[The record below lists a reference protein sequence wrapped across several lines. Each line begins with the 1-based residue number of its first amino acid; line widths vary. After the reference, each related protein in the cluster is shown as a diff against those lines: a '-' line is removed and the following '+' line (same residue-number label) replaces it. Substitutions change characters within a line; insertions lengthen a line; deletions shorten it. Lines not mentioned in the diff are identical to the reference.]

1 MLPSAE
7 DWFSAIDNR
16 DCAVV
21 KQNIQTYGKTLDKEG
36 QTGLMHAVENNDLE
50 MVKVLA
56 YTEHSLKNRD
66 GLTAIMLAARSNRGD
81 ICKRLISYEMSTRD
95 PEGRTALM
103 YAAMHNAID
112 AVIYL
117 LPYQKTLQDNRGR
130 TALMYAAENNHL
142 EVVKYLAIREREI
155 TSDDGETALIIA
167 ANAGNADVVHYLKQ
181 FEGKAC
187 PEATSQSLQNL
198 SMNLT
203 ASYDRQAPGTGA
215 DEFAR
220 NVSYID
226 TMRAGGASAFTGSSK
241 TQLERDLEAKILTL
255 EEKLKTLHDESST
268 VYSNNVILEDQI
280 KRLKQTI
287 VDYKRQI
294 DALQAAAADNL
305 VASQALSVQDAGRS
319 NLQLSGFASPE
330 EGTRDDLL
338 RQLTDEQERSQK
350 LEEALKRSHGEEGEM
365 ERKLEE
371 ERRRNAEL
379 QRLLDELNGSQIGGA
394 VDRLQEELAAKQCE
408 IDRLN
413 RIISSQASPVIGGG
427 DGERVRALEEELR
440 ATVQRLRESED
451 ELAALR
457 GAASPDEALLRKVE
471 DQEREIAELRRK
483 VRSQEQEI
491 AELSALLHNAC
502 DEAEARRL
510 REENSLLRAKVAR
523 GPSEQEAGLLRE
535 LDRLRAVII
544 EQGAALARTD
554 GEAARLRQTVDD
566 LSERL
571 SGAAPG
577 TDTRALEEELAAAR
591 AEISRLHAIAIQE
604 GNEGDRLQALEGE
617 VRFLT
622 QTLIH
627 RDDTIRKLKAELEA
641 VPNVASKPEVATEGL
656 DEKVRARDQ
665 EIERLRDALTRA
677 LDGED
682 EAPDYELEKVLRGMI
697 SRLEDQVRDRD
708 REITE
713 LREARAVADAASSG
727 SNKVAALMLDISTL
741 QSHNRFLEQ
750 SIADKQE
757 EVNRLM
763 QQLQE
768 GQTAD
773 ILKRLKDAEAELDT
787 LRRDLLDT
795 CVKLETANAAAPNY
809 EPPTT
814 DNLIERLQEDIEMLK
829 REMATR
835 SDAIGRLQG
844 RVAPTDE
851 LDSDDSENRALR
863 DLINKA
869 SECDPSELLLKIAD
883 LEEQVEELQDELEG
897 RDEEVARLA
906 EAIMHQQRSF
916 MHLREAAIARQSNV
930 AALNTIVDTVQSLPS
945 VANSATS
952 AATESLHRAEIDS
965 FSQQLLAK
973 TREADELARINEFN
987 GERIAA
993 MGQDL
998 DTLKEDVADK
1008 RSELEA
1014 LRIQLR
1020 ARERRIE
1027 QLKALA
1033 SRSVDAEA
1041 LERENE
1047 RLRGLIDYEKIALL
1061 QKEID
1066 EDVNKVAAHTL
1077 SKQEELDSLRQAAF
1091 RTEQPNE
1098 KADEYQRLL
1107 QEKEREIQKLRD
1119 QLKGHYSAG
1128 GSSDAAKATPDQAD
1142 DYEELL
1148 IKRAAEIERLRALLY
1163 RSLDD
1168 ESSEIQRSL
1177 SEMDRAE
1184 LNRKE
1189 ERIREL
1195 ERYAESLSQSLANA
1209 DVDQLRSQI
1218 GKLEDQVNKLHR
1230 SIKEKDE
1237 RLALIPMNADELNER
1252 LQKANDQ
1259 VQELQQKYEDACNDR
1274 NELRERLRR
1283 LQAEQPEGIG
1293 SEAKSITDLYRQL
1306 QDVKNENL
1314 RLTESITEMSRKEAT
1329 AMQSMGQAV
1338 SELEDLEKV
1347 YQKHIKEIRDNYG
1360 SVDDVLDGD
1369 SSNKSKV
1376 MALTNKLR
1384 ALEMNLASER
1394 ERVNGININNDVLRK
1409 KIDALEREIQSP
1421 DALSPRGQES
1431 PTRRHANAQGTD
1443 GVM

>member
-1 MLPSAE
+1 MLPSAD
-7 DWFSAIDNR
+7 DWFNAIDSH

-21 KQNIQTYGKTLDKEG
+21 KQNIQTYGKTLDKDG
-36 QTGLMHAVENNDLE
+36 QTGLMRAVENNDLE
-50 MVKVLA
+50 MAKVLA

-155 TSDDGETALIIA
+155 TSDDGETALILA

-187 PEATSQSLQNL
+187 PEATNQSLQNL

-203 ASYDRQAPGTGA
+203 ASYDRQASGTGA

-226 TMRAGGASAFTGSSK
+226 TIRAGGASAFSGSSK

-305 VASQALSVQDAGRS
+305 VASQVLSMQDAGRS

-338 RQLTDEQERSQK
+338 RQLTDEQERSQR

-413 RIISSQASPVIGGG
+413 KIISGHASPVLSGG
-427 DGERVRALEEELR
+427 DGGRVRALEEELR

-510 REENSLLRAKVAR
+510 RDENSLLRAKVAR

-544 EQGAALARTD
+544 EQGAALERTN
-554 GEAARLRQTVDD
+554 GEATRLRQTVDD

-577 TDTRALEEELAAAR
+577 TDTRALEEELAAAK
-591 AEISRLHAIAIQE
+591 AEISRLQALAVHESA
-604 GNEGDRLQALEGE
+604 EGDRLQALEGE
-617 VRFLT
+617 IRFLT

-627 RDDTIRKLKAELEA
+627 RDDTIRKLKEELNA
-641 VPNVASKPEVATEGL
+641 IPNVVAKPEVATEGL
-656 DEKVRARDQ
+656 DEKIRARDR
-665 EIERLRDALTRA
+665 EIASLRDELTKA
-677 LDGED
+677 LDGKD
-682 EAPDYELEKVLRGMI
+682 AVSDSELERVLRGMI
-697 SRLEDQVRDRD
+697 SQLEDQVRDRD

-713 LREARAVADAASSG
+713 LREARAVVDVASGG
-727 SNKVAALMLDISTL
+727 SDKVAALLHDIDTL
-741 QSHNRFLEQ
+741 QSHNKFLEQ

-773 ILKRLKDAEAELDT
+773 ILKRLKDAETELET

-795 CVKLETANAAAPNY
+795 CVKLETANATVPNY

-814 DNLIERLQEDIEMLK
+814 DNLIERLHEDIEMLK

-835 SDAIGRLQG
+835 SDAIGRLQS
-844 RVAPTDE
+844 RVAPADD
-851 LDSDDSENRALR
+851 LDSDESENKALR

-883 LEEQVEELQDELEG
+883 LEDQVEELQEELEG

-930 AALNTIVDTVQSLPS
+930 AALNTIVDTVQSLSS

-952 AATESLHRAEIDS
+952 AATESLHRAEVDS
-965 FSQQLLAK
+965 VSQRLLAK
-973 TREADELARINEFN
+973 TREADELSRINEFN
-987 GERIAA
+987 GERIAV

-998 DTLKEDVADK
+998 ETLKEDVADK

-1014 LRIQLR
+1014 LRLQLR
-1020 ARERRIE
+1020 ARERQIE

-1066 EDVNKVAAHTL
+1066 DDVSKVAAHTL
-1077 SKQEELDSLRQAAF
+1077 SKQEELDSLRQTAF

-1098 KADEYQRLL
+1098 KADEYQRRL
-1107 QEKEREIQKLRD
+1107 QEKELEIKELRE
-1119 QLKGHYSAG
+1119 QLEKHSSASG
-1128 GSSDAAKATPDQAD
+1128 ASDVRKATPDED
-1142 DYEELL
+1142 GHEGLL
-1148 IKRAAEIERLRALLY
+1148 LKRAAEIERLRALLF
-1163 RSLDD
+1163 RSLDN
-1168 ESSEIQRSL
+1168 ESSEIRKSLNNMDSAEINQKEQRVK
-1177 SEMDRAE
+1177 E
-1184 LNRKE
+1184 LN
-1189 ERIREL
+1189 L
-1195 ERYAESLSQSLANA
+1195 YAEKLSQSLANA

-1218 GKLEDQVNKLHR
+1218 SQLEDQVNKLH
-1230 SIKEKDE
+1230 KTLQEKDE
-1237 RLALIPMNADELNER
+1237 LLALIPTNTDELNER
-1252 LQKANDQ
+1252 LQKANEQ
-1259 VQELQQKYEDACNDR
+1259 VRELQQKYEDACNER
-1274 NELRERLRR
+1274 NELRARLHR
-1283 LQAEQPEGIG
+1283 LQTDQPEGLG
-1293 SEAKSITDLYRQL
+1293 AEAISIAELNKQL
-1306 QDVKNENL
+1306 QDVRSENI
-1314 RLTESITEMSRKEAT
+1314 RLTESITEMSKKEAS
-1329 AMQSMGQAV
+1329 AMQSMDQAV
-1338 SELEDLEKV
+1338 NELEDLEKV
-1347 YQKHIKEIRDNYG
+1347 YQRHIKEIKDTY
-1360 SVDDVLDGD
+1360 SSLDEVLDGD
-1369 SSNKSKV
+1369 SANKSKV
-1376 MALTNKLR
+1376 AALTKKLR

-1431 PTRRHANAQGTD
+1431 PSRRHANAQGTN
-1443 GVM
+1443 GIM